1 MRRSLLHRSLQL
13 NSIIRNSS
21 LLQVLVDCIGPTQK
35 LFETALLL
43 ARTCLTTGI
52 SSKERILSQ
61 GRVNIFTLAKNAGT
75 SVNQI
80 ERFARHLNR
89 QGFWLAPLPRV
100 IKKWDDAYGQ
110 CQA

>member
-80 ERFARHLNR
+80 ERFYARN
-89 QGFWLAPLPRV
+89 LPISKELV
-100 IKKWDDAYGQ
+100 INLQSFGEG
-110 CQA
+110 